1 MKKILVLIAALVVG
15 FQAKADNNI
24 PVTLEQM
31 PAPAQEF
38 IKTHFA
44 AKTMTFAVLEKEFF
58 GEEYNVLFTDGT
70 TMAFDSKGN
79 WKSVECKRGDVIPWA
94 AVPAQIAQFVNQT
107 YPNVQV
113 YEIDRDNR
121 GYDVKLTNRV
131 ELEFNANFQV
141 VDMDYDD

>member
-1 MKKILVLIAALVVG
+1 MKKILVLIAALFVG

-44 AKTMTFAVLEKEFF
+44 AKTMTKEFF

-70 TMAFDSKGN
+70 TMEFDSKGN

>member
-70 TMAFDSKGN
+70 TMEFDSKGN

-94 AVPAQIAQFVNQT
+94 AVPAQIAQ
-107 YPNVQV
+107 
-113 YEIDRDNR
+113 DRQ
-121 GYDVKLTNRV
+121 G
-131 ELEFNANFQV
+131 
-141 VDMDYDD
+141 

>member
-44 AKTMTFAVLEKEFF
+44 AKTMTFCRSRKGIFRERSITCSSQTE
-58 GEEYNVLFTDGT
+58 T
-70 TMAFDSKGN
+70 TMEFDSKGN

-94 AVPAQIAQFVNQT
+94 AVPAQ
-107 YPNVQV
+107 
-113 YEIDRDNR
+113 NR
-121 GYDVKLTNRV
+121 SIRKPDISRMSRYMR
-131 ELEFNANFQV
+131 
-141 VDMDYDD
+141 